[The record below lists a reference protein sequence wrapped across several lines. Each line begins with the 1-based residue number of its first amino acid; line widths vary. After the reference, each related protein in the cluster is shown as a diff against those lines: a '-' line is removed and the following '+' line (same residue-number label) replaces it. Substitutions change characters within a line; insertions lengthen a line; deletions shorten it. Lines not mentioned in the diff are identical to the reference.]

1 MYRKTPEVELKTKDT
16 VLIALFT
23 ALIIALGLV
32 PPIPMPLV
40 PVPLTLQTFGVMLAG
55 LILGPTRA
63 GLVLLLYVMIA
74 LLGLPVLPGG
84 RAGLAVLA
92 GPTAGF
98 LLGMIPGAVLTG
110 WLALVLNRNDNPKAG
125 SHSRGV
131 LTSTPSWQIA
141 RYAFAAM
148 VGGIVLVY
156 AIGIP
161 WLALVTKMGLTKACW
176 AMVVFLPGD
185 VLKALVAAVVAQRIR
200 RLNMV

>member
-1 MYRKTPEVELKTKDT
+1 LRTKDI

-40 PVPLTLQTFGVMLAG
+40 PVPVTLQTFGVMLAG
-55 LILGPTRA
+55 LILGPKRA

-98 LLGMIPGAVLTG
+98 LLGMIPGAVVIG
-110 WLALVLNRNDNPKAG
+110 WLALVLDRTDKPKASSSSHEALQSNPKWEI
-125 SHSRGV
+125 V
-131 LTSTPSWQIA
+131 
-141 RYAFAAM
+141 RYALAAM
-148 VGGIVLVY
+148 AGGIVLVY
-156 AIGIP
+156 VIGIP

-185 VLKALVAAVVAQRIR
+185 VLKALIAAVVAQRIR
-200 RLNMV
+200 RLNLV

>member
-1 MYRKTPEVELKTKDT
+1 MKTKDI

-63 GLVLLLYVMIA
+63 GLVLLLYVMMA

-92 GPTAGF
+92 GPTGGF
-98 LLGMIPGAVLTG
+98 LLGMIPGAVVTG
-110 WLALVLNRNDNPKAG
+110 WLALVFDHNNKSTADSS
-125 SHSRGV
+125 SHDA
-131 LTSTPSWQIA
+131 LKPTPWGQIA
-141 RYAFAAM
+141 RYALAAM
-148 VGGIVLVY
+148 AGGIVLVY

-185 VLKALVAAVVAQRIR
+185 LLKALVAAVVAQRIR

>member
-1 MYRKTPEVELKTKDT
+1 MKTKDI

-55 LILGPTRA
+55 LILGPMRA
-63 GLVLLLYVMIA
+63 GLVLSLYVVIA

-98 LLGMIPGAVLTG
+98 LLGMIPGAVVTG
-110 WLALVLNRNDNPKAG
+110 WLAMSFSRAQSSNDDSS
-125 SHSRGV
+125 SHHA
-131 LTSTPSWQIA
+131 TKTNQAPAWQIA
-141 RYAFAAM
+141 HYALAAV
-148 VGGIVLVY
+148 VGGLVLVY

-161 WLALVTKMGLTKACW
+161 WLALVTKMGFAKACW
-176 AMVVFLPGD
+176 AMVVFVPGD
-185 VLKALVAAVVAQRIR
+185 LLKALVAAFVAQRIR
-200 RLNMV
+200 RLNMA

>member
-1 MYRKTPEVELKTKDT
+1 MKTKDI

-23 ALIIALGLV
+23 ALIITLGLV

-40 PVPLTLQTFGVMLAG
+40 PVPVTLQTFGVMLAG
-55 LILGPTRA
+55 LILGPKRA

-84 RAGLAVLA
+84 RAGLAVLT

-98 LLGMIPGAVLTG
+98 LLGMIPGAVVTG
-110 WLALVLNRNDNPKAG
+110 WLALVLNRESNLKADSIKADSSSHRALQSNPK
-125 SHSRGV
+125 
-131 LTSTPSWQIA
+131 WEIM
-141 RYAFAAM
+141 RYTLAAI

>member
-1 MYRKTPEVELKTKDT
+1 MKTKDI
-16 VLIALFT
+16 VLVALFT
-23 ALIIALGLV
+23 ALIIALSLV

-110 WLALVLNRNDNPKAG
+110 WLALVLNRDSKLETDSSSREALQSNPK
-125 SHSRGV
+125 
-131 LTSTPSWQIA
+131 WQIA
-141 RYAFAAM
+141 RYALAAM
-148 VGGIVLVY
+148 AGGIVLVY

-185 VLKALVAAVVAQRIR
+185 LLKALVAAVVAQRIR
-200 RLNMV
+200 RLNLV

>member
-1 MYRKTPEVELKTKDT
+1 MKTKDT

-40 PVPLTLQTFGVMLAG
+40 PVPVTLQTFGVMLAG
-55 LILGPTRA
+55 LILGPKRA

-98 LLGMIPGAVLTG
+98 LLGMIPGAVVTG
-110 WLALVLNRNDNPKAG
+110 WLALVLNRKNNLKADSSSHEPHQSNPK
-125 SHSRGV
+125 
-131 LTSTPSWQIA
+131 WEIM
-141 RYAFAAM
+141 RYALAAM
-148 VGGIVLVY
+148 LGGIVLVY

-161 WLALVTKMGLTKACW
+161 WLALVTKMGLIKACW

>member
-1 MYRKTPEVELKTKDT
+1 VKTKDI

-40 PVPLTLQTFGVMLAG
+40 PVPVMLQTFGVMLAG
-55 LILGPTRA
+55 LILGPKRA

-98 LLGMIPGAVLTG
+98 LLGMIPGAVVIG
-110 WLALVLNRNDNPKAG
+110 WLALVLDRDSKLTTHLSSHEALQSNPK
-125 SHSRGV
+125 
-131 LTSTPSWQIA
+131 WQIMRFA
-141 RYAFAAM
+141 LAAM
-148 VGGIVLVY
+148 LGGIVLVY

-185 VLKALVAAVVAQRIR
+185 LLKALVAAFVAQRIR

>member
-1 MYRKTPEVELKTKDT
+1 VKTKDI

-40 PVPLTLQTFGVMLAG
+40 PVPVTLQTFGVMLAG
-55 LILGPTRA
+55 LILGPKRA

-98 LLGMIPGAVLTG
+98 LLGMIPGAIVIG
-110 WLALVLNRNDNPKAG
+110 WLALVLDRTDKSKASSSSHEALQSNPK
-125 SHSRGV
+125 
-131 LTSTPSWQIA
+131 WEIM
-141 RYAFAAM
+141 RYALAAM

-161 WLALVTKMGLTKACW
+161 WLALVTKMGLAKACW
-176 AMVVFLPGD
+176 AMVVFIPGD

>member
-1 MYRKTPEVELKTKDT
+1 MKTRDI

-23 ALIIALGLV
+23 ALIVVLSLL
-32 PPIPMPLV
+32 PPIPLPLI

-55 LILGPTRA
+55 LILGPARA
-63 GLVLLLYVMIA
+63 GLALLLYVLIA

-98 LLGMIPGAVLTG
+98 LLGMIPGAFVTG
-110 WLALVLNRNDNPKAG
+110 WLAVLSSTNEKSKAVSSPYDAIG
-125 SHSRGV
+125 
-131 LTSTPSWQIA
+131 STPAWQIA
-141 RYAFAAM
+141 RCILAAV

-161 WLALVTKMGLTKACW
+161 WLVFVTKMDFTKACW
-176 AMVVFLPGD
+176 AMVVFVPGD
-185 VLKALVAAVVAQRIR
+185 MLKAIVAAVVAHRIR
-200 RLNMV
+200 RLNMSE

>member
-1 MYRKTPEVELKTKDT
+1 MKTKDI

-32 PPIPMPLV
+32 PPIPMPLA

-55 LILGPTRA
+55 LLLGPARA

-74 LLGLPVLPGG
+74 LVGLPVLPGG

-110 WLALVLNRNDNPKAG
+110 WLAHLLSRADPSRAVSNPQYATKINQ
-125 SHSRGV
+125 
-131 LTSTPSWQIA
+131 TPIWQIL
-141 RYAFAAM
+141 RYALAALM
-148 VGGIVLVY
+148 GGIVLVY
-156 AIGIP
+156 AVGIP
-161 WLALVTKMGLTKACW
+161 WLALVTKMDLTKACW
-176 AMVVFLPGD
+176 AMVVFIPGD
-185 VLKALVAAVVAQRIR
+185 LLKVLVAAVVAQRIR

>member
-1 MYRKTPEVELKTKDT
+1 LKTKDI
-16 VLIALFT
+16 VLIALFS

-98 LLGMIPGAVLTG
+98 LLGMIPAAVVTG
-110 WLALVLNRNDNPKAG
+110 WLATLFSRAKQSKADSSVQYPG
-125 SHSRGV
+125 K
-131 LTSTPSWQIA
+131 TSQTTMWQIA
-141 RYAFAAM
+141 RYALAAV
-148 VGGIVLVY
+148 VGGLVLVY

-161 WLALVTKMGLTKACW
+161 WLVLVTKMDFTKACW
-176 AMVVFLPGD
+176 AMAVFVPGD
-185 VLKALVAAVVAQRIR
+185 LLKALVAAAVAQRIR

>member
-1 MYRKTPEVELKTKDT
+1 MKTKDI

-98 LLGMIPGAVLTG
+98 LLGMIPGAVVTG
-110 WLALVLNRNDNPKAG
+110 WLALVLDRNSKLKADSRSHEALQSSPKWEI
-125 SHSRGV
+125 V
-131 LTSTPSWQIA
+131 
-141 RYAFAAM
+141 RYALAAM

>member
-1 MYRKTPEVELKTKDT
+1 MKTKDI
-16 VLIALFT
+16 VLVALFT
-23 ALIIALGLV
+23 ALIIALSLV

-110 WLALVLNRNDNPKAG
+110 WLALVLNRDSKLETDLSSHEALQSNPK
-125 SHSRGV
+125 
-131 LTSTPSWQIA
+131 WQIL
-141 RYAFAAM
+141 RYALAAM
-148 VGGIVLVY
+148 AGGIVLVY

-176 AMVVFLPGD
+176 AMIVFLPGD
-185 VLKALVAAVVAQRIR
+185 LLKALVAAVVAQRIR
-200 RLNMV
+200 RLNLV

>member
-1 MYRKTPEVELKTKDT
+1 MKTKDI
-16 VLIALFT
+16 VLVALFT
-23 ALIIALGLV
+23 ALIIALSLV

-110 WLALVLNRNDNPKAG
+110 WLALVLNRDSKLETDSSSREALQSNPK
-125 SHSRGV
+125 
-131 LTSTPSWQIA
+131 WQIA
-141 RYAFAAM
+141 RYALAAM
-148 VGGIVLVY
+148 AGGVVLVY

-185 VLKALVAAVVAQRIR
+185 LLKALVAAVVAQRIR
-200 RLNMV
+200 RLNLV

>member
-1 MYRKTPEVELKTKDT
+1 MKTKDI

-55 LILGPTRA
+55 LLLGPARA

-74 LLGLPVLPGG
+74 MLGLPVLPGG

-98 LLGMIPGAVLTG
+98 LLGMIPGAVLIG
-110 WLALVLNRNDNPKAG
+110 WLAKKSV
-125 SHSRGV
+125 S
-131 LTSTPSWQIA
+131 TSQVS
-141 RYAFAAM
+141 AFRETLRCALAAAC
-148 VGGIVLVY
+148 GGIVLVY
-156 AIGIP
+156 GLGIP
-161 WLALVTKMGLTKACW
+161 WLAFVTGMSLTKACW
-176 AMVVFLPGD
+176 AVLVFLPGD
-185 VLKALVAAVVAQRIR
+185 LLKVAVAASVAQRIR
-200 RLNMV
+200 RANII

>member
-1 MYRKTPEVELKTKDT
+1 MKTKDI
-16 VLIALFT
+16 VLVALFT
-23 ALIIALGLV
+23 ALIIALSLV
-32 PPIPMPLV
+32 PPIPMPLI

-63 GLVLLLYVMIA
+63 GLVLLLYVMVA

-98 LLGMIPGAVLTG
+98 LLGMIPGAVVTG
-110 WLALVLNRNDNPKAG
+110 WLALVLNRDGKLKTGSSLHEAFQSNPK
-125 SHSRGV
+125 
-131 LTSTPSWQIA
+131 WQIV
-141 RYAFAAM
+141 RYALAAM
-148 VGGIVLVY
+148 LGGIVLVY

-176 AMVVFLPGD
+176 AMMVFLPGD
-185 VLKALVAAVVAQRIR
+185 LLKALVAAVVAQRIR
-200 RLNMV
+200 RLNLV

>member
-1 MYRKTPEVELKTKDT
+1 MKTKDI

-98 LLGMIPGAVLTG
+98 LLGMIPGAVVTG
-110 WLALVLNRNDNPKAG
+110 WLATFFSRTEQ
-125 SHSRGV
+125 SRGDSSSHQPSK
-131 LTSTPSWQIA
+131 TGQTPAWQIA
-141 RYAFAAM
+141 HYALAAV
-148 VGGIVLVY
+148 VGGLVLVY

-161 WLALVTKMGLTKACW
+161 WLALVTKMDFTKACW
-176 AMVVFLPGD
+176 AMAVFVPGD
-185 VLKALVAAVVAQRIR
+185 LLKALVAAAVAQRIR